1 LILKEGW
8 DLVCVYLLLIAITAA
23 TAAITITMTTIP
35 TTSAVLITGFVTVTV
50 LTAVVVVT
58 AVVVAVLVTVAVVV
72 TVDTAVVVVV
82 VVVVDVVVDVVVTGV
97 VVVVVVVVDVV
108 TGVYVVWKYEATQA
122 CNCGSGLGKP
132 IKTAHLWK
140 YGLVQRLP
148 LMIAWANGG
157 ITPGGAKAPM
167 TIRMFQNGSKPSQPQ
182 PIAQSWNSE

>member
-1 LILKEGW
+1 
-8 DLVCVYLLLIAITAA
+8 
-23 TAAITITMTTIP
+23 MTTIP
-35 TTSAVLITGFVTVTV
+35 TTNAVLITGLVTVT
-50 LTAVVVVT
+50 VVT
-58 AVVVAVLVTVAVVV
+58 AVVVDATVEVTVLVTVVV
-72 TVDTAVVVVV
+72 TVAVDVTVETAVVVVV
-82 VVVVDVVVDVVVTGV
+82 VVVVDVVVVVTGV

-108 TGVYVVWKYEATQA
+108 TGVYGMWKYEATQA

-132 IKTAHLWK
+132 IKTAYLWK

>member
-1 LILKEGW
+1 MKEGW
-8 DLVCVYLLLIAITAA
+8 DLVCVYLLLIAIVAVTAA
-23 TAAITITMTTIP
+23 TTITITTIP
-35 TTSAVLITGFVTVTV
+35 AISAVDITGFVTVTV
-50 LTAVVVVT
+50 LTAVVVDT
-58 AVVVAVLVTVAVVV
+58 AVVVTVLVTVAVDV
-72 TVDTAVVVVV
+72 TVETAVVVVV
-82 VVVVDVVVDVVVTGV
+82 VVVVDVVVVTGV

-108 TGVYVVWKYEATQA
+108 TGVYGMWKYEATQA